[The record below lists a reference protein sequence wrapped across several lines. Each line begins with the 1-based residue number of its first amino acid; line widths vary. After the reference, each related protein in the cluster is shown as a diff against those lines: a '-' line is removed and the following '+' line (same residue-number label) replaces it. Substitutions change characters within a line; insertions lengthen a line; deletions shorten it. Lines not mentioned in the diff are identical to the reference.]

1 MTADRPLA
9 QLVKHE
15 QRLKNK
21 IFWLSALYI
30 LLTLLLILL
39 NLFTW
44 PVKTATE
51 LFHETV
57 YQQKILDFV
66 PPGYVKT
73 LRVSEKVKLQ
83 KKEKKQ

>member
-1 MTADRPLA
+1 MTANRPLA

-15 QRLKNK
+15 QRLKNSV
-21 IFWLSALYI
+21 FWLSALYI

-39 NLFTW
+39 SLFTW
-44 PVKTATE
+44 PVKTATK

-73 LRVSEKVKLQ
+73 LRVNKEIKLQ
-83 KKEKKQ
+83 KKH

>member
-1 MTADRPLA
+1 MTANRPLT

-15 QRLKNK
+15 QRLKNSV
-21 IFWLSALYI
+21 FWLSALYI

-39 NLFTW
+39 SLFAW

-51 LFHETV
+51 LFHKTA
-57 YQQKILDFV
+57 YQQKILNFV

-73 LRVSEKVKLQ
+73 LRVSKDIKLQ
-83 KKEKKQ
+83 KEH

>member
-1 MTADRPLA
+1 MIADRPLA
-9 QLVKHE
+9 NLVKCE
-15 QRLKNK
+15 QQLRKK
-21 IFWLSALYI
+21 VFWLNALLVVTI
-30 LLTLLLILL
+30 LLTSLWIVLA
-39 NLFTW
+39 W

-57 YQQKILDFV
+57 YQQKILGFV

-83 KKEKKQ
+83 KKR